1 MGFEPTRAEHIGLAV
16 QRLNHSATSSCQ
28 IPSPLPL
35 ISPIESLEISK
46 GGAHTLAEARWSRG
60 MILALGARGP
70 GFKSRTSPPFLFK
83 KTLTSIKN
91 SFKKG
96 AVTRIRTWVVAAT
109 TQSTNHYTITAVA
122 WTTHSSEKYDRKV
135 IAENSK
141 KISPRRGIEPR
152 SSAWQAEIL
161 TTRALRVAD
170 CPIDSVQVDFWL
182 TIRFFN

>member
-70 GFKSRTSPPFLFK
+70 GFKSRTSPNAVSAHHSASPQVLSVK
-83 KTLTSIKN
+83 KHP
-91 SFKKG
+91 
-96 AVTRIRTWVVAAT
+96 VVA
-109 TQSTNHYTITAVA
+109 TQ
-122 WTTHSSEKYDRKV
+122 R
-135 IAENSK
+135 
-141 KISPRRGIEPR
+141 
-152 SSAWQAEIL
+152 L
-161 TTRALRVAD
+161 
-170 CPIDSVQVDFWL
+170 
-182 TIRFFN
+182 